1 MNAVITKAKKSSA
14 LQSSNDYGKKD
25 QGLQN
30 HSQSRGG
37 SRLMSEQKNE
47 IRNDSAIPKVIV
59 VTGASRGI
67 GRAIALG
74 LASPQHFIYVNYL
87 SNQSKADEVVAEIK
101 KRDGDA
107 KAIGFDVSNTEQVE
121 KAFAQIAEE
130 NGGIDVLV
138 NNAGIPLDGLLLRY
152 KDEDWQKSIN
162 VNLTSVYA
170 CSKAALKTMMK
181 RKNNGRIISMTSVVG
196 QMGNAGQTVY
206 SATKAGIIGF
216 TKSLAREVAS
226 RNITVNAVA
235 PGFVKTEMT
244 DALTPEQ
251 QAKIMEQI
259 PLKRVAE
266 PEEIASVVRF
276 LISPEAAY
284 ITGQTIAVNG
294 GMYL

>member
-1 MNAVITKAKKSSA
+1 
-14 LQSSNDYGKKD
+14 
-25 QGLQN
+25 
-30 HSQSRGG
+30 
-37 SRLMSEQKNE
+37 MSTEQR
-47 IRNDSAIPKVIV
+47 IIV

-67 GRAIALG
+67 GRAVAIE
-74 LASPQHFIYVNYL
+74 LAAPNTVIYVNYL
-87 SNQSKADEVVAEIK
+87 SQESKAQEVVSEIQ
-101 KRDGDA
+101 KRDGQA
-107 KAIGFDVSNTEQVE
+107 RAIGFDVSNPEQVE
-121 KAFAQIAEE
+121 NAFEQIAKEA
-130 NGGIDVLV
+130 GGIDVLI

-152 KDEDWQKSIN
+152 KNEDWQKSLQ

-196 QMGNAGQTVY
+196 QMGNAGQSVY
-206 SATKAGIIGF
+206 AATKAGIIGF
-216 TKSLAREVAS
+216 TKSLAKEVAS

-266 PEEIASVVRF
+266 PREIAQVVRF
-276 LISPEAAY
+276 LASPDAAY
-284 ITGQTIAVNG
+284 ITGQTISVNG

>member
-1 MNAVITKAKKSSA
+1 MNSTDKRIV
-14 LQSSNDYGKKD
+14 
-25 QGLQN
+25 
-30 HSQSRGG
+30 
-37 SRLMSEQKNE
+37 
-47 IRNDSAIPKVIV
+47 V

-67 GRAIALG
+67 GKSIALE
-74 LASPQHFIYVNYL
+74 LAGPNTFVYVNYL
-87 SNQSKADEVVAEIK
+87 SNADKANEVVSEIQ
-101 KRDGDA
+101 KRDGQG
-107 KAIGFDVSNTEQVE
+107 KAIGFDVSDPSKVE
-121 KAFAQIAEE
+121 EAFDLIAKES
-130 NGGIDVLV
+130 GGIDVLI
-138 NNAGIPLDGLLLRY
+138 NNAGVPYDGLLMRY

-170 CSKAALKTMMK
+170 CTKYALKTMMK
-181 RKNNGRIISMTSVVG
+181 RKNHGRIISMTSVVG
-196 QMGNAGQTVY
+196 QMGNAGQSVY

-216 TKSLAREVAS
+216 TKSMAREVAS

-259 PLKRVAE
+259 PLKRTAE
-266 PEEIASVVRF
+266 PQEIANVVKF
-276 LISPEAAY
+276 LASMEAGY

>member
-1 MNAVITKAKKSSA
+1 
-14 LQSSNDYGKKD
+14 
-25 QGLQN
+25 
-30 HSQSRGG
+30 
-37 SRLMSEQKNE
+37 MSTEQR
-47 IRNDSAIPKVIV
+47 IIV

-67 GRAIALG
+67 GRAVAME
-74 LASPQHFIYVNYL
+74 LAAPNAVIYVNYL
-87 SNQSKADEVVAEIK
+87 SQESKAQEVVSEIQ
-101 KRDGDA
+101 KRDGQA
-107 KAIGFDVSNTEQVE
+107 RAIGFDVSNPEQVE
-121 KAFAQIAEE
+121 NAFEQIAKEA
-130 NGGIDVLV
+130 GGIDVLI

-152 KDEDWQKSIN
+152 KNDDWQKSLQ

-196 QMGNAGQTVY
+196 QMGNAGQSVY
-206 SATKAGIIGF
+206 AATKAGIIGF
-216 TKSLAREVAS
+216 TKSLAKEVAS

-266 PEEIASVVRF
+266 PREIAQVVRF
-276 LISPEAAY
+276 LASPEASY
-284 ITGQTIAVNG
+284 ITGQTISVNG

>member
-1 MNAVITKAKKSSA
+1 MSA
-14 LQSSNDYGKKD
+14 
-25 QGLQN
+25 
-30 HSQSRGG
+30 
-37 SRLMSEQKNE
+37 SEK
-47 IRNDSAIPKVIV
+47 KVIV

-107 KAIGFDVSNTEQVE
+107 KAIGFDVSNPEQVE

-138 NNAGIPLDGLLLRY
+138 NNAGVPYDGLLMRY

-170 CSKAALKTMMK
+170 CTKYALKTMMK

-196 QMGNAGQTVY
+196 QMGNAGQSVY
-206 SATKAGIIGF
+206 AATKAGIIGF
-216 TKSLAREVAS
+216 TKSMAREVAS

-276 LISPEAAY
+276 LVSSEAAY
-284 ITGQTIAVNG
+284 ITGQTISVNG